1 MRHRNI
7 SVLALSLLA
16 GLVFTAVMYVFLEND
31 KVGDE
36 KRHVGRLIE
45 RRTQMIATSVRRGM
59 RQLDLLVGYYE
70 ASQSVES
77 HEMAEFLR
85 SIWSTFPE
93 WEVAGALPVAMGWVD
108 ISRTAEDTIIV
119 YQDGTEQTI
128 SISPEMHHV
137 LDDVILQYKA
147 SKRTLLLRGRPDWGV
162 FGENGGRFLTALKP
176 VFRVAQSGEA
186 VMRGTVY
193 AIFDAKALLEGTAQR
208 RSPGPLLQARF
219 ADFASPFLI
228 ADELGAFT
236 GDIHRIE
243 PVQLPYA
250 HELEVGG
257 MRFAL
262 DFVADADWSYAESKP
277 WSAVSAERG
286 REAALI
292 GVGASLFFYVVVS
305 YFAFQNGRLRRLI
318 AAAQEAARVKAE
330 FLATMSHEIRTP
342 MNGIFGMTELLTKTE
357 LSEKQRRYAD
367 TILCSAEVLLSIIDD
382 ILDFS
387 KLETGKMELDL
398 VPTDL
403 ADTVTEVMRLVD
415 EKAREKT
422 VELSLRI
429 ARDVPPSVIVDS
441 FRFKQVLMNL
451 IGNAVKFTE
460 SGQVIVQMETV
471 PDAVV
476 GPGEAQLRVSIADTG
491 IGIAAENLDRIF
503 ERFSQSD
510 SSTTRRFGGTGLG
523 LAICRQ
529 IVELMGGQIGV
540 ESELGKGSTFWFEIT
555 VPVAAGGQGADDG
568 IASEAARPV
577 ADLVEERR
585 KVAALETP
593 QPSQQDLPT
602 PATAVAPDGPFY
614 GRRVLVAE
622 DSMFNQ
628 LYVKETLQR
637 LGCAVSIAANG
648 EEAVRLCRSEEFDAV
663 IMDCHMPVMDGYQ
676 AATEII
682 RMIGEGAMPYT
693 PVIAF
698 TANVTEA
705 SRARCMT
712 IGMADYLTKPAKTGE
727 LLETLQ
733 HWFAMRDVRCGAR
746 QSVAA
751 RETPETTA
759 SDRAP
764 PSSAGAAGAP
774 ATGKFAGRRVLVV
787 EDSEINAAYLQEMLL
802 HYGCDVAVAVDGEE
816 AIALAMGGTYDL
828 ILMDCHMPVMNGYD
842 TSVALTRLMEAGAI
856 AKMPIV
862 ALTADEAQD
871 NKGHC
876 LSTGMIEYL
885 TKPIQQGSLSVSLD
899 RWLGSGD
906 APVTAAMADSG
917 TGAAGEP
924 DRTEDGYVDLDVLEQ
939 GQELFE
945 EDFWPLVD
953 RYIVDVNKKLDK
965 IVASLAQY
973 DLREIHLPA
982 HSMKAS
988 SRQIG
993 ALRLSEAAEAVEQH
1007 VLPDGEVNSIG
1018 LGPAIEELRKVVAA
1032 TCDELKAMR
1041 PS

>member
-7 SVLALSLLA
+7 SVLALSILV
-16 GLVFTAVMYVFLEND
+16 GLVFTAVVYVFLEND
-31 KVGDE
+31 KTEDE
-36 KRHVGRLIE
+36 KRYVDQLIE
-45 RRTQMIATSVRRGM
+45 GRTQMIATSVRRGM

-77 HEMAEFLR
+77 HEMAEFL
-85 SIWSTFPE
+85 SSVWTAFPE
-93 WEVAGALPVAMGWVD
+93 WEVSGALPVAMGWVD
-108 ISRTAEDTIIV
+108 IARTTEDTIIV

-128 SISPEMHHV
+128 SISSEMHHV
-137 LDDVILQYKA
+137 LDDVILHYNAK
-147 SKRTLLLRGRPDWGV
+147 KRTLLVRGRPDWGA

-176 VFRVAQSGEA
+176 VFRTTESGEA

-193 AIFDAKALLEGTAQR
+193 AIFDAKALIEGTVLQ
-208 RSPGPLLQARF
+208 RSPGPPLRARF
-219 ADFASPFLI
+219 ADFSSPFLI
-228 ADELGAFT
+228 IDELGSST
-236 GDIHRIE
+236 GDTGPFK
-243 PVQLPYA
+243 PVQPPHG
-250 HELEVGG
+250 HELRVSG
-257 MRFAL
+257 MHFTL
-262 DFVADADWSYAESKP
+262 DFFRNSEWSYTEMKP
-277 WSAVSAERG
+277 WRAVTAEKG
-286 REAALI
+286 RDAALI
-292 GVGASLFFYVVVS
+292 GAGASLFFYLVVS
-305 YFAFQNGRLRRLI
+305 YFVFQNGRLRRLI
-318 AAAQEAARVKAE
+318 SAAQEAVRVKAE

-357 LSEKQRRYAD
+357 LSEKQRRYTD

-387 KLETGKMELDL
+387 KLETGKMELDP

-403 ADTVTEVMRLVD
+403 AGAVREVMRLVD

-429 ARDVPPSVIVDS
+429 AHDVPPSVIVDA

-460 SGQVIVQMETV
+460 AGQVIVQMETV

-476 GPGEAQLRVSIADTG
+476 APGETRLRVGVADTG
-491 IGIAAENLDRIF
+491 IGIAATNLDRIF

-510 SSTTRRFGGTGLG
+510 SSTTRKFGGTGLG
-523 LAICRQ
+523 LAIGRQ
-529 IVELMGGQIGV
+529 IVELMGGRIGV

-555 VPVAAGGQGADDG
+555 VPVAVGGQEADDV
-568 IASEAARPV
+568 IASGPAGPAADPV
-577 ADLVEERR
+577 ATRR
-585 KVAALETP
+585 ASAPLAAP
-593 QPSQQDLPT
+593 QPPRQAQ
-602 PATAVAPDGPFY
+602 PAAASAVASDGPFY
-614 GRRVLVAE
+614 GRHVLVAE

-648 EEAVRLCRSEEFDAV
+648 EEAVRLCRSEDFDAV

-676 AATEII
+676 AAAEIV
-682 RMIGEGAMPYT
+682 RLIGEGAMPYT

-705 SRARCMT
+705 SRERCMA
-712 IGMADYLTKPAKTGE
+712 IGMADYLTKPAKTSE
-727 LLETLQ
+727 LLETLV

-746 QSVAA
+746 QTVAA
-751 RETPETTA
+751 QEAPETA
-759 SDRAP
+759 GP
-764 PSSAGAAGAP
+764 GGVLPSSARPAGARP
-774 ATGKFAGRRVLVV
+774 TGRLAGKFAGRRVLVV
-787 EDSEINAAYLQEMLL
+787 EDSEINAAYLLETLL

-816 AIALAMGGTYDL
+816 AIALAKADAYDL

-842 TSVALTRLMEAGAI
+842 TSAALTHLMAAGAI
-856 AKMPIV
+856 AKTPIV
-862 ALTADEAQD
+862 ALTADDAQD
-871 NKGHC
+871 TRGRC
-876 LSTGMIEYL
+876 LSTGMVDCL
-885 TKPIQQGSLSVSLD
+885 TKPIHQGSLSVSLD
-899 RWLGSGD
+899 RWLGDGG
-906 APVTAAMADSG
+906 APATDGGAH
-917 TGAAGEP
+917 AAGEP
-924 DRTEDGYVDLDVLEQ
+924 GGTDEGYVDLDVLDQ

-982 HSMKAS
+982 HSMKGS

-993 ALRLSEAAEAVEQH
+993 ALRLSAAAEAVEQH
-1007 VLPDGEVNSIG
+1007 VLPDAEVDSVG
-1018 LGPAIEELRKVVAA
+1018 LGPAIEELRKIVAA

-1041 PS
+1041 PH